1 MTTRKLSFQKKL
13 YLYFFT
19 LDLVLL
25 AICSIIFYYYTTNSL
40 KRTMHDTIISNTSML
55 TSDLDNLLEAADSSL
70 KELQTNDS
78 LLSEAKNISY
88 SNNNYFST
96 HVPTASSYKS
106 AFRSVIY
113 AQDLKGSISYV
124 SKYYDNI
131 GVSSESGAYDYI
143 AKSTLRNHDE
153 LSQLFYDT
161 IYVSYAAPHEDY
173 WGHNKTVF
181 SVARAMRDTYYRY
194 GLFVIDYDISS
205 LTNLLNYFE
214 TPQDYSISILDADN
228 NMVYSSDS
236 ELDQDLFY
244 SCYKD
249 AISEHKDT
257 FSHDNFSLSCYETSA
272 VSGWTFI
279 LTTNNSSYLDS
290 MKQLLLVSAVLFL
303 SLFAAM
309 SIFLYLVTRQ
319 LAKPIKQ
326 LSHQL
331 MTLEPGKNINIQEIS
346 SNDEIVTLTNA
357 VQAFLAEIY
366 DQNQRLTEAR
376 RRTLQAHYDAMEA
389 QLNPHFL
396 YNTLSV
402 IGMTGLSS
410 GNTAVSTMCS
420 ELANLLRYSLS
431 YTGQSVRLEQEIAN
445 AESYLYIMKMRYE
458 DDLMYEWNLDTSLN
472 DLRVPKLILQPLI
485 ENCFQHGFRQTEYEI
500 LPPWKIRITSKKD
513 EQRWYLSISN
523 NGALFDVQKAKQLQE
538 RIRQFKLPEYTEISD
553 SFLERQGFGLENTIL
568 RLNIYYRGEEF
579 FNISSLE
586 DESSSPDSS
595 ALHSEKEEWTT
606 VTIGGPLK
614 FEKNM

>member
-25 AICSIIFYYYTTNSL
+25 AICSMVFYYYTTNSL

-485 ENCFQHGFRQTEYEI
+485 ENCFQHGFRQTEYE
-500 LPPWKIRITSKKD
+500 
-513 EQRWYLSISN
+513 
-523 NGALFDVQKAKQLQE
+523 
-538 RIRQFKLPEYTEISD
+538 
-553 SFLERQGFGLENTIL
+553 
-568 RLNIYYRGEEF
+568 
-579 FNISSLE
+579 
-586 DESSSPDSS
+586 
-595 ALHSEKEEWTT
+595 
-606 VTIGGPLK
+606 
-614 FEKNM
+614 